1 VRTSLIDPAAIS
13 IQDSVVSFSEAI
25 SLSTQLLVKSGH
37 AKASYVSR
45 VKENFERLGPYFVVA
60 PAIALA
66 HAAPGEDVVSPGLS
80 LLKLNQPVVSGALE
94 NDPVS
99 LLFSLCTPDSNSHIE
114 LMGEFAKLMGD
125 PEIVNSL
132 LNASAESVIREIF
145 QT

>member
-13 IQDSVVSFSEAI
+13 IQDSVDSFSEAI

-45 VKENFERLGPYFVVA
+45 VMENFERLGPYFVVA

-99 LLFSLCTPDSNSHIE
+99 LLFSLCTPDSNSHID

-145 QT
+145 QG